1 MGYVEDNLLP
11 NEEILY
17 KAKIHWIIYR
27 GVILPII
34 FLFFMLT
41 DYSENT
47 ILMYIV
53 GFFGLVGLLSFLM
66 AIVFVKTTELVI
78 TSKRVIAKFGLLRR
92 DTIELSHSGVESLQ
106 VSQTIIDRIL
116 NAGTVIIQGTGGSKT
131 PIPTISNPLK
141 FRREFLII
149 VEGKK

>member
-1 MGYVEDNLLP
+1 MASYVDGVLMKDESVV
-11 NEEILY
+11 
-17 KAKIHWIIYR
+17 YR
-27 GVILPII
+27 GKITLWSLS
-34 FLFFMLT
+34 FLF
-41 DYSENT
+41 
-47 ILMYIV
+47 IV
-53 GFFGLVGLLSFLM
+53 GFLLLPFFGIGLLFWLSAF
-66 AIVFVKTTELVI
+66 IRYKTTELAV
-78 TSKRVIAKFGLLRR
+78 TNKRVIAKFGLLRR

-116 NAGTVIIQGTGGSKT
+116 NAGTIIIQGTGGSKT

>member
-47 ILMYIV
+47 ILIYIV
-53 GFFGLVGLLSFLM
+53 GFFGLVGLLSFLL
-66 AIVFVKTTELVI
+66 AKPGDVTLPRRIVCIYLDVPLDDRGI
-78 TSKRVIAKFGLLRR
+78 IGM
-92 DTIELSHSGVESLQ
+92 ISL
-106 VSQTIIDRIL
+106 I
-116 NAGTVIIQGTGGSKT
+116 G
-131 PIPTISNPLK
+131 
-141 FRREFLII
+141 
-149 VEGKK
+149 